1 MCTWH
6 TPLLQIHEQPLM
18 SDSQDLRSV
27 ISENLKDDTHVTN
40 QPAEPSESATT
51 PPTKETPDVQPQSEQ
66 PEAQEEGFAKKID
79 AKGMTPEQ
87 LDSIYSN
94 YQKAYTQRR
103 QKEKEEIRRY
113 QEQIKKYEEQLKNPQ
128 LNQNPAQRQVQ
139 QQFDLGNLS
148 FEQYT
153 NAMRQASQQDARQI
167 AEEVWT
173 QREDK
178 SNQEQ
183 MLQRFNSLD
192 ERFDKKFTDA
202 ESPEYNATNAWLYQ
216 NVAMELAS
224 ALDAHIQAN
233 GTSIGFDSDTI
244 AKEAIKRFDGLIDS
258 IVASKVK
265 ESTQQA
271 QNKAT
276 EISRS
281 NPKGKVAQ
289 SNTIGSRNLRDLISA
304 NLGD

>member
-1 MCTWH
+1 
-6 TPLLQIHEQPLM
+6 M
-18 SDSQDLRSV
+18 SDSTDLRSV
-27 ISENLKDDTHVTN
+27 ISEKMEDDTHVTN
-40 QPAEPSESATT
+40 QSAEPSATASET
-51 PPTKETPDVQPQSEQ
+51 PKVETPDVQPQEQ
-66 PEAQEEGFAKKID
+66 PPAQEEGFAKKID
-79 AKGMTPEQ
+79 VKGLSPEQ
-87 LDSIYSN
+87 LESVYSN
-94 YQKAYTQRR
+94 YQKAYTQKR

-113 QEQIKKYEEQLKNPQ
+113 QEQIREYEEKLKNPSPIQ
-128 LNQNPAQRQVQ
+128 NQAQRQVQ
-139 QQFDLGNLS
+139 EQFNLGNLT

-153 NAMRQASQQDARQI
+153 HAMRQASQQDARQI
-167 AEEVWT
+167 AEEIWT

-192 ERFDKKFTDA
+192 ERFDKRFTDV

-216 NVAMELAS
+216 NVASELAS

-244 AKEAIKRFDGLIDS
+244 AKEAIKRFDGLIDA

-271 QNKAT
+271 QNKAV
-276 EISRS
+276 EISRTT
-281 NPKGKVAQ
+281 PKGKVAQ
-289 SNTIGSRNLRDLISA
+289 SNTIGSKNLRDLISS

>member
-1 MCTWH
+1 MR
-6 TPLLQIHEQPLM
+6 LYYKIHEQPLM

-27 ISENLKDDTHVTN
+27 ISENIKDDEHVTN
-40 QPAEPSESATT
+40 QSAEPGEGAVET
-51 PPTKETPDVQPQSEQ
+51 PSKETQDVQPQSEKPQ
-66 PEAQEEGFAKKID
+66 TQEEGFAKKID

-113 QEQIKKYEEQLKNPQ
+113 QEQIKEYEEKLKNHQ
-128 LNQNPAQRQVQ
+128 SNQNQAQRQVQ
-139 QQFDLGNLS
+139 KQFDLGNLS
-148 FEQYT
+148 FEEYT

-167 AEEVWT
+167 AEELWT

-192 ERFDKKFTDA
+192 ERFDKRFTDA

-244 AKEAIKRFDGLIDS
+244 AKEAIKRFDGLIDA

-276 EISRS
+276 EISR
-281 NPKGKVAQ
+281 NTPKGKVAQ
-289 SNTIGSRNLRDLISA
+289 SNTIGSRNLRDLLSSH
-304 NLGD
+304 LGN